1 MISRGTAAR
10 RRGST
15 ASATVT
21 AFTAALTLGACLPG
35 DHRGQG
41 GPDGPRPPTTPT
53 TAGASPSGSVDPPAE
68 CPASGVRIRST
79 GGEAAM
85 GLRAL
90 GLELVNCS
98 ERPYQLNGYPV
109 LHVFDEEREPVML
122 RVVNGAK
129 EITSGFDQPPRE
141 VTLATGERATAVVLW
156 RNLVTDSTVV
166 ATNGEF
172 LTVAPA
178 VGQPAEEVDPDGP
191 IDLGNTGR
199 IGVSAWKKAD
209 PSTPVPTRPAPPPA
223 PSAVPSSVS
232 PPDSVL

>member
-1 MISRGTAAR
+1 MISRDAAAWR
-10 RRGST
+10 RI
-15 ASATVT
+15 SA
-21 AFTAALTLGACLPG
+21 AGAAALLLGACTPA
-35 DHRGQG
+35 DHRSQAG
-41 GPDGPRPPTTPT
+41 DGPSRLPTTP
-53 TAGASPSGSVDPPAE
+53 GPSASIDP
-68 CPASGVRIRST
+68 CPASGVQIRST
-79 GGEAAM
+79 GSDAAM

-90 GLELVNCS
+90 GLELTNCGDQ
-98 ERPYQLNGYPV
+98 PYQLDGYPV
-109 LHVFDEEREPVML
+109 LHVFDEQRGPIML

-129 EITSGFDQPPRE
+129 EITSGFDQPPRK
-141 VTLATGERATAVVLW
+141 VTLAPNERATAVVLW

-166 ATNGEF
+166 ATNGEY

-178 VGQPAEEVDPDGP
+178 AGQPDEEVDPDGP

-232 PPDSVL
+232 PPDSRL

>member
-1 MISRGTAAR
+1 MILTWTAAR
-10 RRGST
+10 RWFG
-15 ASATVT
+15 
-21 AFTAALTLGACLPG
+21 AAVAVPLALAACTPG

-41 GPDGPRPPTTPT
+41 GDPTGPPPTPSSP
-53 TAGASPSGSVDPPAE
+53 ARSPSVAPVAE
-68 CPASGVRIRST
+68 CPASGVRIRAT
-79 GGEAAM
+79 GGDAAS

-90 GLELVNCS
+90 GIELVNCG

-109 LHVFDEEREPVML
+109 LHVFDEEREPIML

-129 EITSGFDQPPRE
+129 EITLGFDQPPRKI
-141 VTLATGERATAVVLW
+141 TLAAGERATAVVLW

-178 VGQPAEEVDPDGP
+178 AGQPAEEVDPDGP

-232 PPDSVL
+232 PPDSRL

>member
-1 MISRGTAAR
+1 MITRDTAAR
-10 RRGST
+10 RRIT
-15 ASATVT
+15 ATV
-21 AFTAALTLGACLPG
+21 AMTLVLGGCTP
-35 DHRGQG
+35 DHRGQSG
-41 GPDGPRPPTTPT
+41 DPSQPPPGPRAQADPTVGTQ
-53 TAGASPSGSVDPPAE
+53 PPAE
-68 CPASGVRIRST
+68 CPTSGVRIRST
-79 GGEAAM
+79 GGDAAM

-90 GLELVNCS
+90 GLELVNCG
-98 ERPYQLNGYPV
+98 EHPYQLNGYPV
-109 LHVFDEEREPVML
+109 LHVFDEAREPIML

-129 EITSGFDQPPRE
+129 EITSGFDQPPRQ
-141 VTLATGERATAVVLW
+141 VILAAGERATAVVLW

-178 VGQPAEEVDPDGP
+178 AGQPADEVDPDGP

-232 PPDSVL
+232 PPDSRL

>member
-1 MISRGTAAR
+1 MISRDPAALR
-10 RRGST
+10 RI
-15 ASATVT
+15 SA
-21 AFTAALTLGACLPG
+21 AFAMALTLGGCTSG

-41 GPDGPRPPTTPT
+41 GDPPGRPPAAP
-53 TAGASPSGSVDPPAE
+53 SPSPSTEPPAE
-68 CPASGVRIRST
+68 CPTSGVRIRST
-79 GGEAAM
+79 GGDAAM

-90 GLELVNCS
+90 GIELVNCGDH
-98 ERPYQLNGYPV
+98 PYQLNGYPV
-109 LHVFDEEREPVML
+109 LHVFDEEREPIML

-129 EITSGFDQPPRE
+129 EITSGFDQPPRQ
-141 VTLATGERATAVVLW
+141 VTLSAGERATAVVLW

-178 VGQPAEEVDPDGP
+178 AGQPGEEVDPDGP

-232 PPDSVL
+232 PPDSRL

>member
-1 MISRGTAAR
+1 MISRNSPAWRRISAAV
-10 RRGST
+10 
-15 ASATVT
+15 AVPLALSACT
-21 AFTAALTLGACLPG
+21 PG

-41 GPDGPRPPTTPT
+41 GDGPRRQPIAP
-53 TAGASPSGSVDPPAE
+53 SPSVSVDALPS

-79 GGEAAM
+79 GGDAAM

-90 GLELVNCS
+90 GLELVNCGD
-98 ERPYQLNGYPV
+98 RPYQLDGYPI
-109 LHVFDEEREPVML
+109 LHVFDEQREPIML

-129 EITSGFDQPPRE
+129 EITSGFDQPPRP
-141 VTLATGERATAVVLW
+141 VTLAPAERATAVVLW

-166 ATNGEF
+166 ATNGKY

-178 VGQPAEEVDPDGP
+178 AGQPAAEVDPDGP
-191 IDLGNTGR
+191 VDLGNTGR

-209 PSTPVPTRPAPPPA
+209 PSTPVPTRPAPPPV

-232 PPDSVL
+232 PPDSRL

>member
-1 MISRGTAAR
+1 MISQDAAAWR
-10 RRGST
+10 RI
-15 ASATVT
+15 SAAGAAGATG
-21 AFTAALTLGACLPG
+21 AAALLLGACTPA
-35 DHRGQG
+35 DHRGQAG
-41 GPDGPRPPTTPT
+41 DGPSRPPAASSTTP
-53 TAGASPSGSVDPPAE
+53 ASADPLAS
-68 CPASGVRIRST
+68 CPASGVQIRST
-79 GGEAAM
+79 GSDAAM

-90 GLELVNCS
+90 GLELVNCGD
-98 ERPYQLNGYPV
+98 RPYQLNGYPV
-109 LHVFDEEREPVML
+109 PHVFDEQREPVML

-129 EITSGFDQPPRE
+129 EITSGFDQPPRP
-141 VTLATGERATAVVLW
+141 VTLAPNERATAVLLW

-178 VGQPAEEVDPDGP
+178 AGQPAAEVDPDGP
-191 IDLGNTGR
+191 VDLGNTGR

-232 PPDSVL
+232 PPDSRL

>member
-1 MISRGTAAR
+1 MHSRRPSGPGRGPERAAPR
-10 RRGST
+10 VEAEPGPT
-15 ASATVT
+15 ASTE
-21 AFTAALTLGACLPG
+21 
-35 DHRGQG
+35 
-41 GPDGPRPPTTPT
+41 
-53 TAGASPSGSVDPPAE
+53 PPAE
-68 CPASGVRIRST
+68 CPTGGVRIRST
-79 GGEAAM
+79 GGDAAM

-90 GLELVNCS
+90 GLELVNCG
-98 ERPYQLNGYPV
+98 EHPYQLNGYPV
-109 LHVFDEEREPVML
+109 LHVFDETREPIML

-129 EITSGFDQPPRE
+129 EITSGFDQPPRQ
-141 VTLATGERATAVVLW
+141 VILAAGERATAVVLW

-178 VGQPAEEVDPDGP
+178 AGQPADEVDPDGP

-209 PSTPVPTRPAPPPA
+209 PSTPVPAPPPA

-232 PPDSVL
+232 PPGSRL

>member
-1 MISRGTAAR
+1 MIFRGGVGLRA
-10 RRGST
+10 G
-15 ASATVT
+15 VT
-21 AFTAALTLGACLPG
+21 LAAALLLGACTDS

-41 GPDGPRPPTTPT
+41 GDPTYPPPPPPSATT
-53 TAGASPSGSVDPPAE
+53 SVDPPAE
-68 CPASGVRIRST
+68 CPVTGVRVRST
-79 GGEAAM
+79 GSDAAM

-90 GLELVNCS
+90 GLELVNCGD
-98 ERPYQLNGYPV
+98 RPYQLNGYPV
-109 LHVFDEEREPVML
+109 PHVFDEQREPILL

-129 EITSGFDQPPRE
+129 EITSGFDQPPRP
-141 VTLATGERATAVVLW
+141 VTLAPGERATAVVLW

-166 ATNGEF
+166 ATTGEF

-178 VGQPAEEVDPDGP
+178 AGRPADEVDPDGP

-209 PSTPVPTRPAPPPA
+209 PSTPAPTRPAPPPA

-232 PPDSVL
+232 PPDSRL

>member
-10 RRGST
+10 RRVST

-21 AFTAALTLGACLPG
+21 AFMAALTLGACIPG

-41 GPDGPRPPTTPT
+41 GPDGPRPR
-53 TAGASPSGSVDPPAE
+53 TAPASTEPLAD
-68 CPASGVRIRST
+68 CPATGVRIQST
-79 GGEAAM
+79 GGDAAM

-90 GLELVNCS
+90 GLELVNCG
-98 ERPYQLNGYPV
+98 EHPYQLDGYPV
-109 LHVFDEEREPVML
+109 LHVFDEAREPIML

-129 EITSGFDQPPRE
+129 EITSGFDQPPRQ
-141 VTLATGERATAVVLW
+141 VILAAGERATAVVLW

-178 VGQPAEEVDPDGP
+178 AGQPAEEVDPDGP

-232 PPDSVL
+232 PPDSRL

>member
-1 MISRGTAAR
+1 MISRKMAAR
-10 RRGST
+10 RAGRSLAVF
-15 ASATVT
+15 ASAL
-21 AFTAALTLGACLPG
+21 ALGACVPG
-35 DHRGQG
+35 DHRGQSG
-41 GPDGPRPPTTPT
+41 DPPSPPP
-53 TAGASPSGSVDPPAE
+53 AAPGVSASPSASTDPLAE

-79 GGEAAM
+79 GSDAAM

-90 GLELVNCS
+90 GLELVNCGD
-98 ERPYQLNGYPV
+98 RPYQLNGYPV
-109 LHVFDEEREPVML
+109 LHVYDEQREPIML

-129 EITSGFDQPPRE
+129 EITSGFDQPPRK
-141 VTLATGERATAVVLW
+141 VALAPDERATAVVLW

-178 VGQPAEEVDPDGP
+178 AGQPPHEVDPDGP
-191 IDLGNTGR
+191 VDLGNTGR

-209 PSTPVPTRPAPPPA
+209 PSAPVPSRPAPPPA

-232 PPDSVL
+232 PPDSRL

>member
-1 MISRGTAAR
+1 MISRDTAAR
-10 RRGST
+10 RRIT
-15 ASATVT
+15 ATV
-21 AFTAALTLGACLPG
+21 AMALVLGGCTR
-35 DHRGQG
+35 DHRGQSG
-41 GPDGPRPPTTPT
+41 DPSGPPPASNP
-53 TAGASPSGSVDPPAE
+53 TAGTEPPAE

-79 GGEAAM
+79 GGDAAM

-90 GLELVNCS
+90 GLELVNCG

-109 LHVFDEEREPVML
+109 LHVFDEEREPIML

-129 EITSGFDQPPRE
+129 EITLGFDHPPRQ
-141 VTLATGERATAVVLW
+141 VTLAAGERATAVVLW

-178 VGQPAEEVDPDGP
+178 AGQPAEEVDPDGP

-209 PSTPVPTRPAPPPA
+209 PSTPPTT
-223 PSAVPSSVS
+223 
-232 PPDSVL
+232 

>member
-1 MISRGTAAR
+1 MISRD
-10 RRGST
+10 
-15 ASATVT
+15 
-21 AFTAALTLGACLPG
+21 TAALRRIGATVAMVLVLGGCTR
-35 DHRGQG
+35 DHRGQSG
-41 GPDGPRPPTTPT
+41 DPTGP
-53 TAGASPSGSVDPPAE
+53 PPAARPE
-68 CPASGVRIRST
+68 AGPTASTEPPAGCPATGVRIRST
-79 GGEAAM
+79 GGDAAM

-90 GLELVNCS
+90 GLELVNCG
-98 ERPYQLNGYPV
+98 ERPYRLNGYPV
-109 LHVFDEEREPVML
+109 LHVFDKEREPVML

-129 EITSGFDQPPRE
+129 EITSGFDQPPRQ
-141 VTLATGERATAVVLW
+141 VTLAAGERATAVVLW

-178 VGQPAEEVDPDGP
+178 AGQPDEEVDPDGP

-209 PSTPVPTRPAPPPA
+209 PSTPVPSRPAPPPA

-232 PPDSVL
+232 PPDSRL

>member
-1 MISRGTAAR
+1 MISSRTAAR
-10 RRGST
+10 RRAG
-15 ASATVT
+15 AAV
-21 AFTAALTLGACLPG
+21 TAALLLAACTPG

-41 GPDGPRPPTTPT
+41 GDPTGPPPTVSSPTPS
-53 TAGASPSGSVDPPAE
+53 ASVGALAA

-79 GGEAAM
+79 GGDAAM

-90 GLELVNCS
+90 GLELVNCGD
-98 ERPYQLNGYPV
+98 RPYQLNGYPI
-109 LHVFDEEREPVML
+109 LHVFDEQREPIML
-122 RVVNGAK
+122 RVVNGAG
-129 EITSGFDQPPRE
+129 EITSGFDQPARP
-141 VTLATGERATAVVLW
+141 VDLAPAERATAVVLW

-178 VGQPAEEVDPDGP
+178 AGQPAEEVDPDGP

-209 PSTPVPTRPAPPPA
+209 PATPVPTRPAPPPA

-232 PPDSVL
+232 PPDGRL